1 MIRHRYLAL
10 FAIALGTLV
19 VPLDSSVNIAFPYI
33 TRAFGIEIAA
43 IQWVVISYVL
53 THFSLMLLFGKLG
66 DLLGH
71 KLIFQAGLGVSA
83 VAFVLCASATAFGWL
98 LAARVSQG
106 LGAALVVSCGPALIT
121 SYFQESQRGKAL
133 GFYTAIFGI
142 GAVLGPTLGGV
153 MVSAWGWA
161 SVFWFRAPV
170 CLLALMLIW
179 YVPAPSKPT
188 SSGSF
193 DLLGAILLVLML
205 SGLFLTLNQSQN
217 SNMPPLGILAMGAV
231 AALLFV
237 SFAFHESRVV
247 TPIVRIGIFRDVN
260 FSLQSLANIVI
271 NIVGFSIMLL
281 VPFFLANATEYST
294 MTSGLILATA
304 PLGMACAGPLA
315 GWALAHVPGNR
326 LALLAAI
333 FMIAGLSM
341 IARWDRQTGIVF
353 MTFAALLQGIG
364 MGVFQVAYSHI
375 VTGVLP
381 RSERGIAGSLAMV
394 TRSGGVVTGATV
406 LSWMFANAFA
416 ASGEFV
422 DAFQT
427 TFRHAALLCAG
438 FFLLTLLRP
447 RIWFGNRVGHRK

>member
-1 MIRHRYLAL
+1 MIWHRYLAL

-19 VPLDSSVNIAFPYI
+19 VPMDSSVNIAFPYI
-33 TRAFGIEIAA
+33 TAAFDIEIAA

-66 DLLGH
+66 DLFGY
-71 KLIFQAGLGVSA
+71 KLIFQAGLGVSG
-83 VAFVLCASATAFGWL
+83 VAFVLCATATAFGWL

-106 LGAALVVSCGPALIT
+106 LGAALVVSCGPALVI

-133 GFYTAIFGI
+133 GFYTSIFGI

-153 MVSAWGWA
+153 MVSAWGWT

-170 CLLALMLIW
+170 CLLALVLIW
-179 YVPAPSKPT
+179 CVPAPSKVT

-193 DLLGAILLVLML
+193 DLLGAILLVLTL

-217 SNMPPLGILAMGAV
+217 SNMPLLGVLGIGAV
-231 AALLFV
+231 VALLFV
-237 SFAFHESRVV
+237 SFAFHESRAV
-247 TPIVRIGIFRDVN
+247 TPIVRVSIFRDVD
-260 FSLQSLANIVI
+260 FSLQNLANIVI
-271 NIVGFSIMLL
+271 NMVGFSIMLL

-326 LALLAAI
+326 LALLAVFLI
-333 FMIAGLSM
+333 VTGLSM
-341 IARWDRQTGIVF
+341 IASWDQQTGIVF
-353 MTFAALLQGIG
+353 ITFGLLLQGMG

-406 LSWMFANAFA
+406 LSWMFANALA
-416 ASGEFV
+416 AGGEFV

-438 FFLLTLLRP
+438 FFFLTLLRP
-447 RIWFGNRVGHRK
+447 RIWFGKRE